1 MRRRRP
7 PIEIFSISF
16 LDCICCGLGA
26 VLIVLLLYV
35 NKMRLQEKYVPALR
49 TQISAL
55 SNDLINLNSRVAVL
69 SREVGSHTNTIMS
82 LSNAWMGLA
91 VEYARRSDEL
101 KLAQEQNR
109 ILGDLG
115 GTVQQQLNLIQS
127 LSNDLRQARNT
138 RTILGIPISQT
149 RLLFLIDCSLSMQED
164 QRLADVKGAFKIM
177 LASLNDSYHINLAGY
192 TTRSGQDRTP
202 VFVPLWNKLQPV
214 TSAARQE
221 AMQFVTDLQV
231 VGGTPTTDAMQRALR
246 DYPDAEAIVL
256 LSDGEPTDRS
266 AWQECAA
273 AINTANQRRI
283 PIYTIGVGSLMA
295 DASSDGRQFME
306 RVARDAGG
314 TCISF

>member
-1 MRRRRP
+1 MRRRRA

-35 NKMRLQEKYVPALR
+35 HIMRGQQSSVPALR
-49 TQISAL
+49 AQISAL
-55 SNDLINLNSRVAVL
+55 TKDLQQARDK
-69 SREVGSHTNTIMS
+69 RTIM
-82 LSNAWMGLA
+82 
-91 VEYARRSDEL
+91 
-101 KLAQEQNR
+101 
-109 ILGDLG
+109 
-115 GTVQQQLNLIQS
+115 
-127 LSNDLRQARNT
+127 
-138 RTILGIPISQT
+138 GISISHT
-149 RLLFLIDCSLSMQED
+149 RLLFLIDCSLSMQQD

-192 TTRSGQDRTP
+192 TTRSGQNRTP

-214 TSAARQE
+214 TSAARLE
-221 AMQFVTDLQV
+221 AMQFVTDLEA
-231 VGGTPTTDAMQRALR
+231 VGGTPTTYAMQRALH

-266 AWQECAA
+266 AWQDCAA
-273 AINTANQRRI
+273 DINTANQRRI

-295 DASSDGRQFME
+295 DASSDGRRFME